1 MNFLVVDLG
10 LEEVV
15 VTEKK
20 TSFKF
25 GWLVNKIF
33 LSLILK
39 IDNKVVKFS
48 EYFAANR
55 FLSLACKY
63 FTKLEIISLL

>member
-1 MNFLVVDLG
+1 MNFPVVDLG

-20 TSFKF
+20 KTSFKF
-25 GWLVNKIF
+25 RWLVNKISI
-33 LSLILK
+33 SLILK
-39 IDNKVVKFS
+39 IYYKVVKFS
-48 EYFAANR
+48 KYFA
-55 FLSLACKY
+55 CKD